1 METQEIRE
9 KVLERRKEI
18 GPRRNKPKRIFEINC
33 QTFKIIDEYRS
44 LYQLALYMKRMYIK
58 ERRRLP
64 SIKTALSYTSRFAGQ
79 YCGKCFVYADIYDIK
94 KEEFDEN
101 CKIHINTNHP
111 RYFIKT
117 RDVYNEYKRILRTK
131 RLTGVNKKEFKDIIY
146 SYYKTIMNDLIENGG
161 YYKGHGSFG
170 RFEPLRI
177 KTVDNEI
184 PKIWW
189 NKYDTAIK
197 HRRVFTFR
205 LNRSM
210 KKTMSDNFDRLKY
223 SYRQIKTY

>member
-1 METQEIRE
+1 
-9 KVLERRKEI
+9 
-18 GPRRNKPKRIFEINC
+18 
-33 QTFKIIDEYRS
+33 
-44 LYQLALYMKRMYIK
+44 
-58 ERRRLP
+58 
-64 SIKTALSYTSRFAGQ
+64 
-79 YCGKCFVYADIYDIK
+79 
-94 KEEFDEN
+94 
-101 CKIHINTNHP
+101 
-111 RYFIKT
+111 
-117 RDVYNEYKRILRTK
+117 
-131 RLTGVNKKEFKDIIY
+131 
-146 SYYKTIMNDLIENGG
+146 MNDLIENGG

-205 LNRSM
+205 LNRGM
-210 KKTMSDNFDRLKY
+210 KKVMNDNFDRLKY